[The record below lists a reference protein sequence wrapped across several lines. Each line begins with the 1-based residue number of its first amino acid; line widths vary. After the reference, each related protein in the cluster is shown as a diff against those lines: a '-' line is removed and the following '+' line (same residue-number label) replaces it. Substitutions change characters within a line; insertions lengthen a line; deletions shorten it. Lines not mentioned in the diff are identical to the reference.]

1 MLDPIMPAGAR
12 VGQSDCRADAG
23 ISLGLRK
30 VQEFPGGCNHLHVDL
45 AYAKGPEHRRLIDTY
60 VSTARGEEHQ
70 VIDPQ
75 PVAPPLPFLIELHGI
90 AFWLFVVAFII
101 AAVALVVALPSRKQS
116 DEGIRGGVVAGRVAL
131 WAGVV
136 CLLAGVLALVLPSA
150 IPI

>member
-1 MLDPIMPAGAR
+1 
-12 VGQSDCRADAG
+12 
-23 ISLGLRK
+23 
-30 VQEFPGGCNHLHVDL
+30 
-45 AYAKGPEHRRLIDTY
+45 

-70 VIDPQ
+70 
-75 PVAPPLPFLIELHGI
+75 PVAPPIPFLIVLHGI

-101 AAVALVVALPSRKQS
+101 AAVALVVAVPSRRRS
-116 DEGIRGGVVAGRVAL
+116 DEGFRGGVVAGRVAL